1 MAKLE
6 GVKTLDMVNGEITK
20 VSYGGAEYV
29 KTDSPVQEGDLF
41 LLTEGH
47 LVIGGD
53 SGAFYMTNKRPD
65 GGIEIPT
72 MYKGNASY
80 AQEVGCG
87 IAFRKVAATTPSI
100 EERVSSLESDVAALK
115 GEAEYKRIGKSE
127 AQAGDYVKFIETD
140 DSSLTVGKMYV
151 IKEIDYDGDPLITD
165 DDDDENWAGTG
176 EEFEIYRKV
185 SATEPKPERL
195 KVGEYAKVVDAGD
208 YHVFSDGDIVE
219 ILEDSFAHENCEFAR
234 RLTDGETQYVP
245 AKELVR
251 ATDEEVTEAK
261 REAKWAEIGREV
273 GEYKKGDIVRYDYGD
288 NEICEVVD
296 DTEDGRVEVQTK
308 DYGICRE
315 KPDTLRL
322 VTPVEARF
330 DR

>member
-1 MAKLE
+1 MGVDSDGDAKI
-6 GVKTLDMVNGEITK
+6 KDDMGTI
-20 VSYGGAEYV
+20 
-29 KTDSPVQEGDLF
+29 DSHF
-41 LLTEGH
+41 RR
-47 LVIGGD
+47 
-53 SGAFYMTNKRPD
+53 N
-65 GGIEIPT
+65 
-72 MYKGNASY
+72 Y
-80 AQEVGCG
+80 AL
-87 IAFRKVAATTPSI
+87 FRKAAAATNPSV
-100 EERVSSLESDVAALK
+100 EERVAKAEGEIESLKSDVAALK

-185 SATEPKPERL
+185 NAASVEAEPKPERL
-195 KVGEYAKVVDAGD
+195 KVGDYAKVVGNSNSFSETGSIVKITVDDGSECPFKITFLNGEYAGW
-208 YHVFSDGDIVE
+208 HREES
-219 ILEDSFAHENCEFAR
+219 
-234 RLTDGETQYVP
+234 
-245 AKELVR
+245 LVR
-251 ATDEEVTEAK
+251 ATDEEVAEAK
-261 REAKWAEIGREV
+261 RAAKWAEIGREV
-273 GEYKKGDIVRYDYGD
+273 GEYKVGDVVRYDHGD

-296 DTEDGRVEVQTK
+296 DTEDGRVGVQTK

-322 VTPVEARF
+322 ITPVEARF